1 MIKRVALFIMVMI
14 ISSVGVISYAD
25 EEYPVAEDPVEEYT
39 SIESVTSNLI
49 KSGSNAVCTITVKGK
64 NGTDTVKGTIK
75 LVNGLGTTV
84 STKSGTF
91 SKVGPLFTYSH
102 SFNMP
107 SSGTYK
113 VKYTI
118 KTYKN
123 GVKKETIT
131 GHTNIVRK

>member
-14 ISSVGVISYAD
+14 ISSVGIVSYAD
-25 EEYPVAEDPVEEYT
+25 EEYPVAEDPVEEYS
-39 SIESVTSNLI
+39 SIESVTANLM
-49 KSGSNAVCTITVKGK
+49 KSGSNAVCSITVKGK
-64 NGTDTVKGTIK
+64 NGTDSVKGTLK
-75 LVNGLGTTV
+75 LVNGSGTTV
-84 STKSGTF
+84 STKAGTF
-91 SKVGPLFTYSH
+91 SKVGPLFSYSH

-131 GHTNIVRK
+131 GYTNTIHK